1 MNGHPTGTVTFL
13 FTDIEGSTQLWE
25 RQAAAMRVALSQH
38 DELLR
43 GAIIAHG
50 GYVFKTVG
58 DAFCAAFATPA
69 AALDA
74 ALDAQR
80 GLRASDAADGAAAE
94 GGVRIRVR
102 MALHTGAAQERDGDY
117 FGPAVNR
124 VARLMAAGYGD
135 QILVSLPTSELLR
148 DHLPAGV
155 ELADLGEHRLKDLA
169 RPERVY
175 QVVAPDL
182 PSGFPPLKTLDS
194 RLNNLPTPP
203 TPLVGREAEVVVIE
217 GLLVRPD
224 ISLVTLTGPGGTGKT
239 RLAIQAAANLLNCP
253 LPDGAGELFEDGV
266 FFVALGPVHDPAV
279 VVSTIAQALHIR
291 EAGGGPLLDNL
302 KSYLRGKRLLLV
314 LDNFEQVVAAATVVT
329 DLLTA
334 SPTLKV
340 LVTSRIVLQ
349 LRGEHEFAVPPL
361 GVPDLWRLPPSV
373 PVAAAIRDNDA
384 VRLFVERAQAVRP
397 DFTLN
402 ADNALAVAQICLQ
415 LDGLPLAIELAAA
428 RTRVLTPPAL
438 LQRLSSRLKLLTG
451 GSRDLPERQQTLRNT
466 IDWSYDLLEPG
477 EKALFRRLAVFVGGF
492 SLDAAEVVCNPDGGL
507 DVFDGIGSL
516 VKQSLLRQ
524 VEGVGDEAR
533 FWMLRVIREYA
544 LERLAADG
552 DEGGGVSGHEADVF
566 QQRHADF
573 FIALAETTQP
583 QLIGA
588 EQLVWRDRLDEE
600 HDNMRAA
607 LRWLLDRQD
616 AAQSLRLVAA
626 LGQFWEW
633 AGFLAEGG
641 RWLDMALTLGA
652 SAAAPPDLRT
662 NALNPAAWLA
672 FLRGEYDAAE
682 RLADEALR
690 LSETTGSLLARARAT
705 RTLGSVA
712 MVRSDVLKARSLY
725 EESLALSRQ
734 INDLEGIAG
743 GLNNVALT
751 HGVQGDGDYADRL
764 FAEAVAVGRQMQDI
778 RVQART
784 LQFWAALSYLRGN
797 EAAAQE
803 HVRDALV
810 LLQRIGDIWYIMLC
824 LLISAGVLSRRHQA
838 APATRLLAA
847 FEAWRTSIGIATIG
861 PYQMAYDEAVAAA
874 HASLDDARF
883 ASVWAEGQAMTLD
896 EAIAYALDPPQ
907 DV

>member
-1 MNGHPTGTVTFL
+1 MDGHPTGTVTFL

-25 RQAAAMRVALSQH
+25 RQGAAMQVALARH
-38 DELLR
+38 DDLLR
-43 GAIIAHG
+43 QAITARG

-58 DAFCAAFATPA
+58 DAFCAAFATA
-69 AALDA
+69 ADALGA

-80 GLRASDAADGAAAE
+80 ALWTETPANGSS
-94 GGVRIRVR
+94 VRLHVR
-102 MALHTGAAQERDGDY
+102 MALHTGGAQERDGDY

-135 QILVSLPTSELLR
+135 QILVSLPTAELLR
-148 DHLPAGV
+148 DHLPPGI

-182 PSGFPPLKTLDS
+182 PNEFPPLKTLDS
-194 RLNNLPTPP
+194 RLNNLPAPP
-203 TPLVGREAEVVVIE
+203 TPIIGREQEVAAVE
-217 GLLVRPD
+217 ELLLRPD
-224 ISLVTLTGPGGTGKT
+224 VRLLTLTGPGGTGKT
-239 RLAIQAAANLLNCP
+239 RLAIQAAANLLHRS
-253 LPDGAGELFEDGV
+253 LPGDTVEIFADGV
-266 FFVALGPVHDPAV
+266 FFVALGPVHDSAL

-314 LDNFEQVVAAATVVT
+314 LDNFEQVVSAATAVVE
-329 DLLTA
+329 LLAA
-334 SPTLKV
+334 SPTLKA

-349 LRGEHEFAVPPL
+349 LRGEYEYAVPPL
-361 GVPDLWRLPPSV
+361 GLPDLWRLPPGL
-373 PVAAAIRDNDA
+373 PVATAIRDNDA

-428 RTRVLTPPAL
+428 RIRVLTPQSL

-451 GSRDLPERQQTLRNT
+451 GSRDLPERQQTLRNA

-492 SLDAAEVVCNPDGGL
+492 SLDAAAMVCHPGADL

-524 VEGVGDEAR
+524 VEGVGGEAR

-544 LERLAADG
+544 LERLAAEG
-552 DEGGGVSGHEADVF
+552 DESAGGRMDEVAVF
-566 QQRHADF
+566 QERHADF
-573 FIALAETTQP
+573 FLQFAEMAQP
-583 QLIGA
+583 KLVGP
-588 EQLVWRDRLDEE
+588 EQLEWRDRLNEE
-600 HDNMRAA
+600 HDNLRAA
-607 LRWLLDRQD
+607 LRWCVDRQD
-616 AAQSLRLVAA
+616 AAKSLRLVAS
-626 LGQFWEW
+626 LGSFWEW
-633 AGFLAEGG
+633 AGFLTEGG
-641 RWLDMALTLGA
+641 RWLDMALTLGGSDA
-652 SAAAPPDLRT
+652 TLAKLRS

-682 RLADEALR
+682 RMAGEALA
-690 LSETTGSLLARARAT
+690 LSQTTGDLAAQARAVRSLA
-705 RTLGSVA
+705 SVA
-712 MVRSDVLKARSLY
+712 MVRPDVLKARRLY
-725 EESLALSRQ
+725 EESLSLSRQ
-734 INDLEGIAG
+734 INDLEGIAA

-764 FAEAVAVGRQMQDI
+764 FAEAVDIGRQMQDI

-784 LQFWAALSYLRGN
+784 LQFWAALAFLRGN
-797 EAAAQE
+797 EAAAHE
-803 HVRDALV
+803 HVREALL

-824 LLISAGVLSRRHQA
+824 LLITAGVLSRRQQTE
-838 APATRLLAA
+838 PATRLLGA
-847 FEAWRTSIGIATIG
+847 FEAWRTSIGISTIG
-861 PYQMAYDEAVAAA
+861 PYQMAYDEALAAA
-874 HASLDDARF
+874 HAKLDDAGF
-883 ASVWAEGQAMTLD
+883 AALWAEGQAMTLD
-896 EAIAYALDPPQ
+896 EAITYALEQPQ
-907 DV
+907 TV